1 MPLSKNTQQ
10 KTDLLRAKQQI
21 ITFAALLKYNNSQI
35 ESIQTLLSGTKN
47 INEMIKNT
55 KELLTL
61 NPEEQQRFLRDFER
75 FYQPGPKRRLTLQLF
90 GESRTIQDLLVDAIN
105 RPGSATDLA

>member
-10 KTDLLRAKQQI
+10 KTDLFRAKQQI

-55 KELLTL
+55 QKSLNLMINNGFRAIFNLFNQPTPDHKLKLQPPKELRTFT
-61 NPEEQQRFLRDFER
+61 QRF
-75 FYQPGPKRRLTLQLF
+75 
-90 GESRTIQDLLVDAIN
+90 
-105 RPGSATDLA
+105 